1 VSPLGVRAASCTR
14 LRRKPSPPSPRGE
27 SSPPAR
33 YRADR
38 LAQRLDAVEH
48 EQDALLGILAPLDQ
62 VRQQRGRD
70 RPVLRTR
77 HALGEHMSRRLD
89 DVRLAVMMIDGERL
103 GRALG
108 SSEREMESELAL
120 TPLQPRE
127 FFGTPW
133 SGEGEWTPRP
143 WLCWLPGPRRFRF
156 RSFTSWLT
164 DELWL
169 VHDTTIWE
177 DGREERRDGL
187 ARLVAADRIRFTY
200 DDMPGGT
207 EIQLYTDGFAFAPY
221 RMLVVIPFLPIPL
234 QILAHDSCS
243 WDAASHE
250 LRDTINV
257 SLIGLPPGRQ
267 VTRLRPEPGHSTSRT
282 NF

>member
-1 VSPLGVRAASCTR
+1 
-14 LRRKPSPPSPRGE
+14 
-27 SSPPAR
+27 
-33 YRADR
+33 
-38 LAQRLDAVEH
+38 
-48 EQDALLGILAPLDQ
+48 
-62 VRQQRGRD
+62 
-70 RPVLRTR
+70 
-77 HALGEHMSRRLD
+77 
-89 DVRLAVMMIDGERL
+89 MIDGERL

-108 SSEREMESELAL
+108 SSEREMESEPAL

-127 FFGTPW
+127 FFGT
-133 SGEGEWTPRP
+133 
-143 WLCWLPGPRRFRF
+143 
-156 RSFTSWLT
+156 
-164 DELWL
+164 
-169 VHDTTIWE
+169 
-177 DGREERRDGL
+177 
-187 ARLVAADRIRFTY
+187 RLVAADRIRLTY

-243 WDAASHE
+243 WDSASHE

-257 SLIGLPPGRQ
+257 SLIGLPLGRQ